1 MKAVAS
7 CLLDIHGQHEHQSLL
22 YQDKQL
28 EILDAY
34 GKDEIYPVKE
44 KVNRAYRTYR
54 DSLKKLKSLDMDEEQ
69 RNRERAFLEFEI
81 KEIESANLN
90 PERMKNW
97 KSCTVSWITGRRF
110 LRLCRRCGI

>member
-1 MKAVAS
+1 MKS
-7 CLLDIHGQHEHQSLL
+7 IRS
-22 YQDKQL
+22 K
-28 EILDAY
+28 
-34 GKDEIYPVKE
+34 K

-90 PERMKNW
+90 PGEDEELEKLYRKLDNG
-97 KSCTVSWITGRRF
+97 KKI
-110 LRLCRRCGI
+110 LRLCRSAGSDRK